1 MAIKSVAAVAFG
13 AILYA
18 SGAAYAADMAPIES
32 SVDWSGPYIGL
43 HGSYNWGDSD
53 AEYTS
58 TDVVIGPNLTF
69 AEILA
74 GIPGGSIDMNGN
86 GFMGGG
92 QIGYNSQFD
101 NNLVLG
107 VEADFSFGNV
117 RDKIDD
123 VIGNASDGSTEDY
136 VESKSDM
143 AGTVRARVGYAM
155 DAALIYATGG
165 LAWTNAKV
173 YSRDYDDA
181 TNTAFSDIS
190 DSANMWGWT
199 VGAGAEF
206 RVTENLSAKAEYLYT
221 DFGSTTFFEGD
232 LWESEADTTSQSVRF
247 GLNYHF

>member
-1 MAIKSVAAVAFG
+1 
-13 AILYA
+13 
-18 SGAAYAADMAPIES
+18 MAPVDP

-43 HGSYNWGDSD
+43 HGSYNWADSN

-58 TDVVIGPNLTF
+58 TDIVPGPDLTF

-74 GIPGGSIDMNGN
+74 LQPGASIDMNGT

-117 RDKIDD
+117 DDRIDD
-123 VIGNASDGSTEDY
+123 AIGNLDGSTEDY
-136 VESKSDM
+136 VKSKSDM
-143 AGTVRARVGYAM
+143 NGTVRARVGYAM

-165 LAWTNAKV
+165 LAWSNAKV
-173 YSRDYDDA
+173 STRDYDDLS
-181 TNTAFSDIS
+181 NTTYAELN
-190 DSANMWGWT
+190 DSATLWGWT

-206 RVTENLSAKAEYLYT
+206 MLTEKLSAKAEYLYT
-221 DFGSTTFFEGD
+221 DFGSTTFFQGD
-232 LWESEADTTSQSVRF
+232 LWETEAETTSQSVRF

>member
-1 MAIKSVAAVAFG
+1 MAIKSIAAVAFG
-13 AILYA
+13 AILCA
-18 SGAAYAADMAPIES
+18 SGVAYAADMAPSES
-32 SVDWSGPYIGL
+32 SIDWSGPYIGL

-58 TDVVIGPNLTF
+58 TDIVPGPNVTF

-74 GIPGGSIDMNGN
+74 SLPGSSIDMNGS

-101 NNLVLG
+101 NNVVLG

-117 RDKIDD
+117 HDKIVDD
-123 VIGNASDGSTEDY
+123 IGNLDLSTEDY
-136 VESKSDM
+136 VKSKSDM
-143 AGTVRARVGYAM
+143 AGSVRARLGYAM
-155 DAALIYATGG
+155 DAVLIYATGG

-173 YSRDYDDA
+173 SSRDYDDA
-181 TNTAFSDIS
+181 TNTTFSDIS

-206 RVTENLSAKAEYLYT
+206 MLTEKLSAKAEYLYT